1 MKIAAQK
8 KESTGKPIKSSG
20 NVFSDMGFPKEE
32 AILLQLKTDMKI
44 AIEREVR
51 RLKLTPKKLAQLLDI
66 QQPQVSDLL
75 TGKVSKMTIDKLT
88 KYAHRLGMSIE
99 LKAKRPR
106 QKSRT

>member
-8 KESTGKPIKSSG
+8 KEIPSKPIKSSG
-20 NVFSDMGFPKEE
+20 NVFSDMGFSKEE
-32 AILLQLKTDMKI
+32 SILLQLKTDLKI

-51 RLKLTPKKLAQLLDI
+51 RRKLSPKKLAQLLDI

-106 QKSRT
+106 QKTRT